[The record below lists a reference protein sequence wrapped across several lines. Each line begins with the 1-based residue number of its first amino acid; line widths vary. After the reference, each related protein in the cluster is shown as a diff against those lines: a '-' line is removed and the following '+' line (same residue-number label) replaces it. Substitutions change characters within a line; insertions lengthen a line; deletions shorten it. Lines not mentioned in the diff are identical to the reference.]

1 VVTFFSIIAII
12 LLLSLL
18 FLVLKPRK
26 KTKTKAQKQ
35 EEIREMYRQKL
46 KTGLANIQNTETRQ
60 KRKLVL
66 LKAYAKELEFNL
78 FFDKDEVK
86 VLMEEL
92 ASY

>member
-35 EEIREMYRQKL
+35 EL

-86 VLMEEL
+86 VLIEEL